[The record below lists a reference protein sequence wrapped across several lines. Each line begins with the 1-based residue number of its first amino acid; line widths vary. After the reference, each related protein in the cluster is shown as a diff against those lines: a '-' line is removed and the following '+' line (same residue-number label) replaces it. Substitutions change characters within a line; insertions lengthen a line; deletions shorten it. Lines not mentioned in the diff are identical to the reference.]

1 MKKGQTDVFT
11 QNNLKNELMKIY
23 RQWLGLI
30 NIS

>member
-1 MKKGQTDVFT
+1 MKKGQTDLFT

-23 RQWLGLI
+23 RQRLGLI